1 VAGERER
8 AETHRTAAEAAAQ
21 RAQERVQE
29 QRAACSALGVEPGQ
43 GDPYET
49 CTHAAAA
56 ARASAERIAKD
67 IETAARVREELTRAE
82 RAAAT
87 AKELGRLL
95 DARNFERWLMRRAL
109 TTLVN
114 GASTRLLQ
122 LSGAAYSLGLD
133 SRNEFLVIDHR
144 NADEPR
150 SARSLSGGETF
161 LASLALALSLAEHV
175 AEMAGGGTRL
185 DALFLDEGFGTLDAE
200 TLDVVASAIEEL
212 GARGRMVGLVTHV
225 RDLAERVPVR
235 YEVRKIGTTS
245 TIERVA

>member
-1 VAGERER
+1 
-8 AETHRTAAEAAAQ
+8 
-21 RAQERVQE
+21 
-29 QRAACSALGVEPGQ
+29 
-43 GDPYET
+43 
-49 CTHAAAA
+49 
-56 ARASAERIAKD
+56 
-67 IETAARVREELTRAE
+67 
-82 RAAAT
+82 
-87 AKELGRLL
+87 
-95 DARNFERWLMRRAL
+95 MRRAL